1 MSGCFAGADRADI
14 ECGNSQLVARVKLSA
29 VRRLP
34 RVRDLR
40 SSRLP
45 ATASGRLRV
54 YANVS
59 CSARQRERQVSGST
73 IEEGST

>member
-34 RVRDLR
+34 RVSDLR
-40 SSRLP
+40 KQLCRRRLL
-45 ATASGRLRV
+45 AGCGCTRTSAVRRVNANDRFQAARLK
-54 YANVS
+54 
-59 CSARQRERQVSGST
+59 REAP
-73 IEEGST
+73 